1 MPPSLPHLIS
11 LIDDQNLSG
20 HPFAENG
27 NAGRGRR
34 LKHAVTGLII
44 GDCTGG
50 LSRAKPAINDAGQG
64 RESTMI

>member
-1 MPPSLPHLIS
+1 MPSSLPHLIS

-34 LKHAVTGLII
+34 LKHAVTGFFI
-44 GDCTGG
+44 GFVQEEC
-50 LSRAKPAINDAGQG
+50 PG
-64 RESTMI
+64 RNPR